1 MTQPKFTDQIYNYL
15 YNHNLTVQDF
25 ADVLGFTVC
34 TVYLKLNSNT
44 FTKCERLY
52 IEYWLKSGR
61 KLSKRVLTPIECK
74 SLKKQAKT
82 RQTRLADI
90 ADELRITRQS
100 LTTRLRTGKFKVS
113 EIYYLKCVLKFEI

>member
-1 MTQPKFTDQIYNYL
+1 MTQSKITDQIYNHL
-15 YNHNLTVQDF
+15 DNHNLTVQDF

-34 TVYLKLNSNT
+34 TAYLKLNSNT

-52 IEYWLKSGR
+52 IESWLKSGR
-61 KLSKRVLTPIECK
+61 KTDKRVLTPIECK

-82 RQTRLADI
+82 RKTRLAEV

-100 LTTRLRTGKFKVS
+100 LTTRLRAGKFKVS
-113 EIYYLKCVLKFEI
+113 EIYYLKCVLKFDV